1 MARPQRRR
9 RPSQNHSQNQNQ
21 NQNQN
26 QHQSRHQSE
35 GSQFNNND
43 DFNRGSGE
51 GRGSGENMGD
61 GWQMQ
66 TRSKQ
71 PRAHVE
77 WLDGAAPRDGGTGHR
92 ENYGGHGG
100 HGGHGGRPLDSIEN
114 TNGSYGGDG
123 GNIHSSYG
131 GGNGAPVSIFGDDNG
146 APAADA
152 APRIPCTHCGRKF
165 NEEVLRKHA
174 RVCQKAKKRKPFDMT
189 KSRLAAA
196 AASQGVEVSAAAA
209 ASAGGR
215 KERGAGA
222 AGGRKQGGG
231 GTNAASGSKIRAAK
245 PAWKARSEALRNALR
260 GGRGARAAGEDVV
273 FVNEPAE
280 PDPSMVQ
287 CPHCQRTFNSIAAER
302 HIPQCSDIKARP
314 KRLMRG
320 GGSLLGQ
327 ASRSR
332 EVKGRR

>member
-9 RPSQNHSQNQNQ
+9 RPSQNHSQIQDQNQ

-26 QHQSRHQSE
+26 QSRHQSE
-35 GSQFNNND
+35 GAQFNNND
-43 DFNRGSGE
+43 FNRRSGE
-51 GRGSGENMGD
+51 GRGSGENMGE
-61 GWQMQ
+61 GGQVQ

-77 WLDGAAPRDGGTGHR
+77 WLDGAAPRDGGTGHK
-92 ENYGGHGG
+92 ENLGG

-123 GNIHSSYG
+123 GNTHGSYG
-131 GGNGAPVSIFGDDNG
+131 GGNDASVGSFGDDSG

-152 APRIPCTHCGRKF
+152 APRMPCTHCGRKF
-165 NEEVLRKHA
+165 NEEVLRKHV

-209 ASAGGR
+209 ASAGVR
-215 KERGAGA
+215 QKRGGGG
-222 AGGRKQGGG
+222 AGGRKRGGG
-231 GTNAASGSKIRAAK
+231 GINAASGSKIRATK
-245 PAWKARSEALRNALR
+245 PAWKARSEALRNAMR
-260 GGRGARAAGEDVV
+260 RGRGAGATGEDGA
-273 FVNEPAE
+273 FDNEPAE

-287 CPHCQRTFNSIAAER
+287 CPHCQRTFNSTAAER
-302 HIPQCSDIKARP
+302 HIPQCNDIKARP

-332 EVKGRR
+332 EVQGRR